1 MIWFGGK
8 KRKFPFIGKRT
19 WVVGQR
25 SIRRKQRHVSDEF
38 YKSNNNMLLIRLAS
52 GLQKNNGSSLLL
64 LNIRKS
70 QLLFKAEGCFIK
82 VSTYCPIISFEKIH
96 SPHVL
101 SYSFVLIFHTFSF
114 YGSAFYL
121 CRYSDYCSAVNSYIS
136 SIIPFQKYN
145 KTCSLIINKLEATLA
160 GVCTNK

>member
-1 MIWFGGK
+1 MTETTNREKRDMVGGK
-8 KRKFPFIGKRT
+8 EKISFHSKKT

-38 YKSNNNMLLIRLAS
+38 YKSNNNMLLNRLAS

-101 SYSFVLIFHTFSF
+101 SYSFVLIFSHIFF
-114 YGSAFYL
+114 FWKWL
-121 CRYSDYCSAVNSYIS
+121 
-136 SIIPFQKYN
+136 
-145 KTCSLIINKLEATLA
+145 LLM
-160 GVCTNK
+160 

>member
-1 MIWFGGK
+1 M
-8 KRKFPFIGKRT
+8 
-19 WVVGQR
+19 VGQR
-25 SIRRKQRHVSDEF
+25 SIRRKRRHVSDEF
-38 YKSNNNMLLIRLAS
+38 YKSNNNMLLNRLAS

-96 SPHVL
+96 SLMFFHIAL
-101 SYSFVLIFHTFSF
+101 FLFFHTLSFS
-114 YGSAFYL
+114 GSGFYL

-145 KTCSLIINKLEATLA
+145 KTCSLIIKKLEATLA
-160 GVCTNK
+160 GVCKNK